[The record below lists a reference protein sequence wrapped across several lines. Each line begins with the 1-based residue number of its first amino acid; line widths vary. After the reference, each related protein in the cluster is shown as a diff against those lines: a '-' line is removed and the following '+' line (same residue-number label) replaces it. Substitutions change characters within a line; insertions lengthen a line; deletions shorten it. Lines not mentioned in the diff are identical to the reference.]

1 MPLKEGTSDE
11 VISDSI
17 SKLMDEGYPQKQAI
31 AMALRSAGK
40 SKYDG
45 SESHDRDGDGDTDS
59 EDWKISRDEAIKK
72 AMLEDD
78 DDDEKGSYC
87 EEETDHDDPE
97 GQMAQGDLRSAARNA
112 LLIDSLIGEKSDIPE
127 WVQGKL
133 TLAADYLNSVAQ
145 YMQHSGKDRDMA
157 FAEEMDGPDPCWK
170 GYSMRGTK
178 MKNGKEVP
186 NCVKVESSDSSE
198 CGKEDYAEV
207 KVPTGWNVSKS
218 GGVIGPAITRSQHLS
233 GNQDA
238 TGPIDG

>member
-11 VISDSI
+11 VISDNI
-17 SKLMDEGYPQKQAI
+17 SKLMDEGYSQKQAI
-31 AMALRSAGK
+31 AMALRSAGR
-40 SKYDG
+40 SKYDTAEG
-45 SESHDRDGDGDTDS
+45 SGHDQDRDGDTDS
-59 EDWKISRDEAIKK
+59 DDWKISRDEAIKK

-78 DDDEKGSYC
+78 DDKEGSYC
-87 EEETDHDDPE
+87 EEEDDPE
-97 GQMAQGDLRSAARNA
+97 GQMVQGDLRSAARNA

-133 TLAADYLNSVAQ
+133 AIASDYLNSVAE

-198 CGKEDYAEV
+198 CDKSSYSEV